1 MNFKYIKTLALAGL
15 VGLGFSSCE
24 DFLDRPTKDTDT
36 SSTFYQTDDQCYS
49 GVNYLYN
56 MPWFD
61 VLRGYFQV
69 EVLAGNL
76 YMGDSPYLK
85 YMVDGDTEDNVNMS
99 NSLWAVIA
107 NTNTVY
113 DNIKNGNG
121 SEAAKKD
128 CMGQCLLWKA
138 MAYFYIVRT
147 YGDVPLIHNNMDALG
162 QDYNN
167 FPKVQKADIYE
178 YIIMT
183 LEKAQELLPD
193 TPKNPGRFCKLT
205 ADALMAKVYLAKAGV
220 TGQLNQADLDAAADH
235 ALKVAEAKDRFNLLP
250 NYSDNFRLQYNFN
263 EESIIAWRWDCTTD
277 VWTTQNCLQS
287 DLAWSGFDEWNCW
300 GDWRCISVD
309 LQEAF
314 GIKIL
319 EQQPSAWLGHNDT
332 RLKATM
338 MLPGF
343 TYDYFWTDHA
353 LPDGSGN
360 GFDFL
365 NFIYNKEYN
374 SQAKDSY
381 DAQSGASNVK
391 HLHGDNADHRAGVGY
406 APSGQMASSLAT
418 HILRLADVY
427 LIYAEAKLHGPGST
441 TNDPKAIELY
451 RAVRQR
457 ALSTT
462 VPEMNSLKWEDV
474 WKERRLELAMEGDRW
489 YDYVRVSYYNP
500 SFVENELKNQK
511 REVYGSIDKLTREY
525 YSTGNWT
532 VTTEKYPERPD
543 PLNVGRLQVED
554 YVSKNKVLTIPMPT
568 TDLNTNAHLRP
579 EAASEHV
586 DVREKYRY

>member
-1 MNFKYIKTLALAGL
+1 MNSKYIKSLALAGL
-15 VGLGFSSCE
+15 VGFGLTSCE

-85 YMVDGDTEDNVNMS
+85 FMVDGDAEDNVNMS
-99 NSLWAVIA
+99 NSLWAVVA

-113 DNIKNGNG
+113 DNIKN
-121 SEAAKKD
+121 SPASAAAKND
-128 CMGQCLLWKA
+128 CMGQCLIWKA
-138 MAYFYIVRT
+138 MAYFYLVRT
-147 YGDVPLIHNNMDALG
+147 YGDIPLIHNNMSALNE
-162 QDYNN
+162 DYNH
-167 FPKVQKADIYE
+167 FHKVQKGDIYE

-183 LEKAQELLPD
+183 LEKAKELLPD
-193 TPKNPGRFCKLT
+193 SPKNPGRFDKFT

-220 TGQLNQADLDAAADH
+220 SGTLNQEDLDKAAE
-235 ALKVAEAKDRFNLLP
+235 LAKNVIDNSGHKLLA
-250 NYSDNFRLQYNFN
+250 NYSDNFRLKYNFN

-287 DLAWSGFDEWNCW
+287 DLAWTGFDEWNCW
-300 GDWRCISVD
+300 GEWRCISVD
-309 LQEAF
+309 LQQAF
-314 GIKIL
+314 GIKLL
-319 EQQPSAWLGHNDT
+319 EQQPNAWLGHNDT

-343 TYDYFWTDHA
+343 VYDYFWTDHA

-365 NFIYNKEYN
+365 QFVYNKEYN

-391 HLHGDNADHRAGVGY
+391 HLHGNNADHKAGVGY
-406 APSGQMASSLAT
+406 APSGQMSSSLAT
-418 HILRLADVY
+418 HILRLADIY
-427 LIYAEAKLHGPGST
+427 LIYAEAKMHGPGSST
-441 TNDPKAIELY
+441 TDPEAIKAY

-457 ALSTT
+457 VCAQAVIL
-462 VPEMNSLKWEDV
+462 L
-474 WKERRLELAMEGDRW
+474 LFLL
-489 YDYVRVSYYNP
+489 Y
-500 SFVENELKNQK
+500 Q
-511 REVYGSIDKLTREY
+511 I
-525 YSTGNWT
+525 
-532 VTTEKYPERPD
+532 RP
-543 PLNVGRLQVED
+543 R
-554 YVSKNKVLTIPMPT
+554 K
-568 TDLNTNAHLRP
+568 
-579 EAASEHV
+579 
-586 DVREKYRY
+586 